1 MSDILSEMSDTQASP
16 LTKDFKIDLP
26 EDVSFIINTIEKNGH
41 QAYAV
46 GGCVRDTIMGVTPND
61 WDITTNALPEEVKS
75 YFTKTIDT
83 GIQHG
88 TVTVMLHSTGY
99 EVTTYRIDGDYLDGR
114 HPSSVE
120 FSDRLTDDLCRRDF
134 TINAMA
140 YNERTGLVD
149 EYGGIDDINNKVIRC
164 VGRPEERFTE
174 DALRMMR
181 SIRFSARDIWPA
193 ESTAPVIVRCRP
205 QGTLRRPDAAGT
217 GRERAP
223 RCLRA
228 GHGAVRPRHGQ
239 RRPY

>member
-88 TVTVMLHSTGY
+88 TVTVMQ
-99 EVTTYRIDGDYLDGR
+99 IGR
-114 HPSSVE
+114 AS
-120 FSDRLTDDLCRRDF
+120 C
-134 TINAMA
+134 
-140 YNERTGLVD
+140 
-149 EYGGIDDINNKVIRC
+149 
-164 VGRPEERFTE
+164 
-174 DALRMMR
+174 
-181 SIRFSARDIWPA
+181 
-193 ESTAPVIVRCRP
+193 
-205 QGTLRRPDAAGT
+205 
-217 GRERAP
+217 RER
-223 RCLRA
+223 
-228 GHGAVRPRHGQ
+228 V
-239 RRPY
+239 

>member
-61 WDITTNALPEEVKS
+61 CDITTNALPEEVKS

-99 EVTTYRIDGDYLDGR
+99 EVTTYRIDGDYLDGI
-114 HPSSVE
+114 HPLSSSPTVL
-120 FSDRLTDDLCRRDF
+120 LTTFAD
-134 TINAMA
+134 
-140 YNERTGLVD
+140 
-149 EYGGIDDINNKVIRC
+149 VIL
-164 VGRPEERFTE
+164 P
-174 DALRMMR
+174 
-181 SIRFSARDIWPA
+181 
-193 ESTAPVIVRCRP
+193 
-205 QGTLRRPDAAGT
+205 
-217 GRERAP
+217 
-223 RCLRA
+223 
-228 GHGAVRPRHGQ
+228 
-239 RRPY
+239 

>member
-1 MSDILSEMSDTQASP
+1 MNKNISKKQAYSFN
-16 LTKDFKIDLP
+16 TSNNFKIELP

-46 GGCVRDTIMGVTPND
+46 GGCVRDTIMGVVPND

-75 YFTKTIDT
+75 YFNKTIDT

-140 YNERTGLVD
+140 YND
-149 EYGGIDDINNKVIRC
+149 
-164 VGRPEERFTE
+164 
-174 DALRMMR
+174 RMVLLTNM
-181 SIRFSARDIWPA
+181 
-193 ESTAPVIVRCRP
+193 
-205 QGTLRRPDAAGT
+205 AA
-217 GRERAP
+217 
-223 RCLRA
+223 
-228 GHGAVRPRHGQ
+228 
-239 RRPY
+239 